1 MPTDESDYFLV
12 IISEDKHFDA
22 SQGSFVEIIIEVPK
36 KPRPR
41 RRSDTQIPLIRLAVR
56 LMIEHGIRTSSW
68 SEKHVDVRPVK
79 LSELPSLGEPAA
91 RDGNLTAWIV
101 RRP

>member
-1 MPTDESDYFLV
+1 MPTDESDYFMV
-12 IISEDKHFDA
+12 IISEDKNFDA
-22 SQGSFVEIIIEVPK
+22 SRGNFVEIIIEVPQ

-41 RRSDTQIPLIRLAVR
+41 RRSDAKIPLIRLAVR
-56 LMIEHGIRTSSW
+56 LMIERGTSSW

-101 RRP
+101 RGA